1 MLIVT
6 VDPEVLLESLIHPLG
21 LAIAFQMIA
30 RGEMKSDIEGLT
42 KGAEKVR
49 DKLHA
54 SIGGDVRGNSM
65 LREDMEKEELC
76 ELRRCNRVVGWN
88 EYALFRQ
95 MVNDHKDGGKSG
107 GRRELF
113 DEVHRNGVPWL
124 LGDRE
129 LF

>member
-1 MLIVT
+1 M
-6 VDPEVLLESLIHPLG
+6 
-21 LAIAFQMIA
+21 
-30 RGEMKSDIEGLT
+30 
-42 KGAEKVR
+42 
-49 DKLHA
+49 
-54 SIGGDVRGNSM
+54 NSV

-95 MVNDHKDGGKSG
+95 TVNDHKDGGKSG
-107 GRRELF
+107 GWRELF

>member
-1 MLIVT
+1 
-6 VDPEVLLESLIHPLG
+6 
-21 LAIAFQMIA
+21 
-30 RGEMKSDIEGLT
+30 MKSDIEGLT
-42 KGAEKVR
+42 EGVEKVR
-49 DKLHA
+49 DELRA

-76 ELRRCNRVVGWN
+76 ELRRCDCVMGWN

-95 MVNDHKDGGKSG
+95 TVNDHKDGGKSG
-107 GRRELF
+107 GWRELF

>member
-1 MLIVT
+1 
-6 VDPEVLLESLIHPLG
+6 
-21 LAIAFQMIA
+21 
-30 RGEMKSDIEGLT
+30 MKSDIKGLT

-49 DKLHA
+49 DELHA
-54 SIGGDVRGNSM
+54 SIRGDVRGNFV

-76 ELRRCNRVVGWN
+76 ELWRCDHVVGWN

-107 GRRELF
+107 GWRELF

-124 LGDRE
+124 LGDWE